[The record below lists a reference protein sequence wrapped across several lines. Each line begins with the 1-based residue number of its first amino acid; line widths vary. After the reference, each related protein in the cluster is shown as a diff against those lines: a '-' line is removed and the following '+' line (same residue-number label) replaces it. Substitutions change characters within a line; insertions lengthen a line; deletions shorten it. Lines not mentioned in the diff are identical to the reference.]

1 MGIKKKMSSP
11 DRVIQLGEVQLPIH
25 PLVLKRFINQDDQAP
40 KPSWLFRWV
49 FMLIRGSSFEIG
61 KVGVIFCF
69 LFSPFISS
77 KL

>member
-1 MGIKKKMSSP
+1 MGIKQKMSSP

-25 PLVLKRFINQDDQAP
+25 ALVFKRFINQDNQAP

-49 FMLIRGSSFEIG
+49 FMLITDSLFEIG
-61 KVGVIFCF
+61 KVGVNFCF
-69 LFSPFISS
+69 LFSPFLSS